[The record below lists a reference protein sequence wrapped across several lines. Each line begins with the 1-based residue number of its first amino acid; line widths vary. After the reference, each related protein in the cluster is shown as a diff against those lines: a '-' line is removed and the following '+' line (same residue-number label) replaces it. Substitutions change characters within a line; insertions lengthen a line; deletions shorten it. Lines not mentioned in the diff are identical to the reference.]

1 MHARSPSASKSPI
14 TGASTASASSS
25 SPRAIRIRASA
36 TAASTRAGSIASASR
51 SDGSSPAAASR
62 SAALGVSASKKDCTA
77 PRGWAPTN
85 SEWSAPSRKALTAGI
100 PWMPKACARRGFAST
115 STFASTTS
123 PSRWAAASSSSGVR
137 LRQGPHQA
145 AQKSTTTGVLAER
158 SRTSLSK
165 SASPTSITVTT
176 CKLPDCARHPCVTR
190 TLEHEGQT
198 IAYEEHG
205 DGPLVVALH
214 GLTATRRYVLMGS
227 HTLERS
233 GRRRV
238 LLYDARGHGASAP
251 AAGGDYSYAAQAGD
265 LAALVEASGA
275 PDALLIGASMGAHT
289 ALRFAL
295 GAPVRVRGL
304 VLVTPAYDPDRSE
317 VDMAEWDAL
326 ARGLREGGVD
336 GFIAAYRLDSV
347 PAAWRETVERV
358 IRQRLAAHEH
368 PQAVADALAAVPRS
382 RPFDA
387 WSSLAALEI
396 PTLVVGS
403 SDDADPGH
411 PLAIARAYADAIP
424 GARLVVEEPGRP
436 PIAWQGGQL
445 TNLLLDF

>member
-1 MHARSPSASKSPI
+1 M
-14 TGASTASASSS
+14 
-25 SPRAIRIRASA
+25 
-36 TAASTRAGSIASASR
+36 
-51 SDGSSPAAASR
+51 
-62 SAALGVSASKKDCTA
+62 
-77 PRGWAPTN
+77 
-85 SEWSAPSRKALTAGI
+85 
-100 PWMPKACARRGFAST
+100 
-115 STFASTTS
+115 
-123 PSRWAAASSSSGVR
+123 
-137 LRQGPHQA
+137 
-145 AQKSTTTGVLAER
+145 
-158 SRTSLSK
+158 
-165 SASPTSITVTT
+165 
-176 CKLPDCARHPCVTR
+176 TR

-326 ARGLREGGVD
+326 ARGLREGGVE
-336 GFIAAYRLDSV
+336 GFLAAYGVERL
-347 PAAWRETVERV
+347 PAAWQQTVTTV
-358 IRQRLAAHEH
+358 IRQRIAAHEH
-368 PQAVADALAAVPRS
+368 PLAVADALEAVPRS
-382 RPFDA
+382 RPFES
-387 WSSLAALEI
+387 WSELASIDVATVIVASRDE
-396 PTLVVGS
+396 
-403 SDDADPGH
+403 ADPGH
-411 PLAIARAYADAIP
+411 PFALAQRYGEAIP
-424 GARLVVEEPGRP
+424 GARLVVEDEGGSPL
-436 PIAWQGGQL
+436 AWQGGAL
-445 TNLLLDF
+445 SRLLLEFG